1 MRLTT
6 KTRYGTRAMVDLALH
21 YDEGPVSSRAIAAHQ
36 DISAKYLES
45 ILAEL
50 RNAGLVLTV
59 RGAQGGHSLRR
70 PPSEI
75 TLLDIFEVLEGTQG
89 LVECTNSAEVCTR
102 RDSCVTQEVWA
113 EMYAA
118 CLGILESTMLDD
130 LARRARDKREP
141 TTDMYYI

>member
-21 YDEGPVSSRAIAAHQ
+21 YDEGPISSGVIAAHQ
-36 DISAKYLES
+36 EVSAKYLEG

-50 RNAGLVLTV
+50 RRAGLVLTV
-59 RGAQGGHSLRR
+59 RGAQGGHSLGR
-70 PPSEI
+70 PSSEI
-75 TLLDIFEVLEGTQG
+75 NLRDIFEVLEGTRG
-89 LVECTNSAEVCTR
+89 LVECTTSSVICTR
-102 RDSCVTQEVWA
+102 RASCVTADVWA

-130 LARRARDKREP
+130 LGRRARDKIEP
-141 TTDMYYI
+141 TTDMYCI